1 MPTIR
6 KEDVLSKIPSNLFRI
21 DTISSESTIITL
33 QCVWLYTTCN
43 LIQQD
48 IQKEC
53 NRILNKALYTEVNR
67 ISKYIPEG
75 KEIAGGP
82 LNDSLPSI
90 TFLYDGLH
98 QLGIE

>member
-1 MPTIR
+1 MKSYTYIR
-6 KEDVLSKIPSNLFRI
+6 WLTYIGLLA
-21 DTISSESTIITL
+21 IITL